1 MDVKD
6 SVDHAPSR
14 FGEPD
19 EHCSSVT
26 GIREPR
32 HVTVLLELLDL
43 PRNRGRVNTDEGG
56 DIRDP
61 HGLVTSVMQFEQDD
75 DRRSIDAKPSLT
87 QQSLVHSSSRER
99 LGYRLQPGLELIDS
113 AGLQRLIR
121 GLSTYFHQATI
132 IAVVH
137 EFVTDTR
144 RADVNSAF
152 NAPQQGSKLLRSC
165 SWAAP
170 SRTNREIRRFGALA
184 ARERNGSNHGASD
197 SEALT
202 TDFPIVFTIDYAAGT
217 RIRPLVVS
225 RRRALRG
232 RRS

>member
-19 EHCSSVT
+19 EHCSSVA

-43 PRNRGRVNTDEGG
+43 PRNRGCIDTDEGG

-75 DRRSIDAKPSLT
+75 DRRSINAKPSLT
-87 QQSLVHSSSRER
+87 QQSLVHSSSRQR

-132 IAVVH
+132 LVVVH
-137 EFVTDTR
+137 AFVTDTR

-152 NAPQQGSKLLRSC
+152 NVPQQDSNLLRTFSL
-165 SWAAP
+165 AAP
-170 SRTNREIRRFGALA
+170 SRANREIRRFGTSDAG
-184 ARERNGSNHGASD
+184 EHNGSDHGAS
-197 SEALT
+197 EREVLT
-202 TDFPIVFTIDYAAGT
+202 MNLPIVFTTNYAAGT
-217 RIRPLVVS
+217 RIRPRAVS
-225 RRRALRG
+225 R
-232 RRS
+232 